1 MGSTEQHYCLRWN
14 NHKSNMMTVFQELYY
29 DGTLTDVTIGLSDGL
44 LVECHKLVLAACSPY
59 FRKILQNINRPRAL
73 ILVNVKY
80 YQMKALLRFM
90 YHGEVT
96 ISSEEMPELLQIANY
111 LKIKGLVEGADIPDS
126 SLRSS
131 SSIEQTQHPLKQSQ
145 SEDHHH
151 QQQRRSRRDRH
162 ASLSPPPISR
172 SHPNYLPSMDRNGS
186 IDYMS
191 PPHST
196 SSPYYVHHK
205 TSPGRSYD
213 ERFPGVNA
221 WNLHYGPHFA
231 ASFNGSSVSAHHS
244 QLLPAAYDEMAL
256 CKSKMQNLNMGRDT
270 PILRTVLGQGNTDSS
285 KAASLL
291 HPDNQEYK
299 SPSSRSA
306 GDLTDNKRNGG
317 GRSQNI
323 SPYDPAAR
331 DTDKKTRVRTNG
343 DSTREWKR
351 YKQYTKEHIN
361 SAIQAVR
368 DGMSALQAARRFGV
382 PSRTLYDKVKKM
394 GIANSRS
401 MRRSSSSNNN
411 NNNNNNNS
419 GASFPYGIGCNKN
432 GSIYASHSEND
443 FANNSGVSETPDTKI
458 KASYEKNIE
467 NSVDRESATMELSRV
482 TPSPSPNQSV
492 HSARLP
498 EADEDQDQVEDLS
511 MSSKKSDIRVI
522 VSPVIKEEKIDP
534 DNFGNK

>member
-131 SSIEQTQHPLKQSQ
+131 SPIEQTQHPLEHSQ
-145 SEDHHH
+145 SEEHH
-151 QQQRRSRRDRH
+151 QQRRSRRDRH
-162 ASLSPPPISR
+162 ASPSPPPISS
-172 SHPNYLPSMDRNGS
+172 SHPNYLASMDRSGS
-186 IDYMS
+186 VDHMS

-213 ERFPGVNA
+213 ERFPGVPA
-221 WNLHYGPHFA
+221 WNLPFGPHFA
-231 ASFNGSSVSAHHS
+231 ASLNGSSVSAHHS
-244 QLLPAAYDEMAL
+244 QLFPAPYDDMAI

-270 PILRTVLGQGNTDSS
+270 PILRTVLGQGNADSS
-285 KAASLL
+285 QAASLL
-291 HPDNQEYK
+291 HPDNQEYR

-306 GDLTDNKRNGG
+306 GDNTDNKRNGG
-317 GRSQNI
+317 GGSQNT

-331 DTDKKTRVRTNG
+331 DTDKKTRVRANG
-343 DSTREWKR
+343 DSHREWKR

-411 NNNNNNNS
+411 S

-432 GSIYASHSEND
+432 GRIYASHSEND
-443 FANNSGVSETPDTKI
+443 YENNSGVSETPDVVI
-458 KASYEKNIE
+458 EASYEKSRE
-467 NSVDRESATMELSRV
+467 NSVDRESTMELSRV

-534 DNFGNK
+534 DNFNK

>member
-1 MGSTEQHYCLRWN
+1 
-14 NHKSNMMTVFQELYY
+14 MMTVFQELYY

-59 FRKILQNINRPRAL
+59 FKKILQNMNRPRAL

-131 SSIEQTQHPLKQSQ
+131 SPIEQTQHPLEHSQ
-145 SEDHHH
+145 SEEHH
-151 QQQRRSRRDRH
+151 QQRRSRRDRH
-162 ASLSPPPISR
+162 ASPSPPPISS
-172 SHPNYLPSMDRNGS
+172 SHPNYLASMDRNES
-186 IDYMS
+186 VDHI
-191 PPHST
+191 
-196 SSPYYVHHK
+196 
-205 TSPGRSYD
+205 YD
-213 ERFPGVNA
+213 ERFSGVPA
-221 WNLHYGPHFA
+221 WNLPFGPHFA
-231 ASFNGSSVSAHHS
+231 ASLNGSSVSAHHS
-244 QLLPAAYDEMAL
+244 QLFPAPYDDMAI

-270 PILRTVLGQGNTDSS
+270 PILRTVLGQGNADSS
-285 KAASLL
+285 QAASLL
-291 HPDNQEYK
+291 HPDNQEYR

-306 GDLTDNKRNGG
+306 GEHTDNKRNGSSG
-317 GRSQNI
+317 SQNI

-331 DTDKKTRVRTNG
+331 DTDKKTNLDSFFGFKSWEKNFGSYFWIKFQFYLFLIYIFLKRVRANG
-343 DSTREWKR
+343 DSHREWKR

-401 MRRSSSSNNN
+401 MRRSG
-411 NNNNNNNS
+411 NNNNNNS

-432 GSIYASHSEND
+432 GRIYASHSEND
-443 FANNSGVSETPDTKI
+443 YENNSGVSETPDTVI
-458 KASYEKNIE
+458 EPSYEKSRE
-467 NSVDRESATMELSRV
+467 NSVDRESTMELSRV
-482 TPSPSPNQSV
+482 TPSSSPNQSV

-498 EADEDQDQVEDLS
+498 EAEEDQDQVEDLS

-522 VSPVIKEEKIDP
+522 VSPVIKEEKVDP
-534 DNFGNK
+534 DNFNK